1 MTERYDAAFIRE
13 MARVVGNA
21 KETCQRLACRREYR
35 THLHLALFVL
45 LQNGAS
51 EVCWCALIRVEAR

>member
-13 MARVVGNA
+13 MIRVVGSMR
-21 KETCQRLACRREYR
+21 ETYQRLACRREYR
-35 THLHLALFVL
+35 TRLHLALFVL

-51 EVCWCALIRVEAR
+51 EVCWCAPIRVEAR